1 MLPILLAALLS
12 APGGDSMLVSGTWL
26 AAHRTDRNLVILHVS
41 MEKAGYE
48 RAHVSGARWLD
59 PHVLI
64 QNGPPGS
71 EIPPIE
77 TIDSVLE
84 ALGVTDQSRIVYYG
98 DTWMAPRVFLALDY
112 AGLGDRTALL
122 DGGLAAY
129 RAAGGLE
136 SNQTPVWSRGQVTTS
151 GHPDI
156 VVAASWLQAR
166 LTDPALALIDGRSP
180 GEYAATDSSERLP
193 RFGHIPGGVNLP
205 WEKTFTD
212 GAGALEG
219 NPSPLRP
226 KAELRRLFE
235 AAGVKDGSQLVT
247 YCTVGLRASHLYFV
261 ARYLGWRPRIYDG
274 SMTEWSRKPEL
285 PMVRGTAPRSAQ

>member
-12 APGGDSMLVSGTWL
+12 APAGDSMLVSGTWL

-64 QNGPPGS
+64 QNGPPGT

-151 GHPDI
+151 GHPEI

-235 AAGVKDGSQLVT
+235 AAGAKEGSQLVT